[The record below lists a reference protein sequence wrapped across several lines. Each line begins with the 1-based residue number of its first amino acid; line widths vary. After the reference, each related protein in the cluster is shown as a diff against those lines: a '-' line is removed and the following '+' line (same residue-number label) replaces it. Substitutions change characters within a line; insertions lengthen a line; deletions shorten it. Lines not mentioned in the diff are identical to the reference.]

1 MTKIILSG
9 CNGVMGRVIDSV
21 ISEEDNVEIVAG
33 LDIRDDVKNDYPVYS
48 DINEFKGSADA
59 IIDFSNPSTLKG
71 ILEYSV
77 NTGTPAVI
85 ASTGYSDVEIELM
98 KKASENT
105 AILFSG
111 NMSLGINVLLDLLRK
126 AVNSLP
132 GFDIEI
138 IEKHHNKKVDS
149 PSGTAR
155 MIADAANEELGGNA
169 SFVHGREG
177 TDTKRKPNEIGVHAV
192 RGGTIVGEHSIM
204 FAGTDE
210 IIELKHTA
218 MSKKI
223 FAVGSV
229 RAAEFMAGKTKGL
242 YSMKDLFS
250 SES

>member
-21 ISEEDNVEIVAG
+21 IAEEENVEIVAG
-33 LDIRDDVKNDYPVYS
+33 LDRSDDVKNDYPVYS
-48 DINEFKGSADA
+48 DINEFKGKADA
-59 IIDFSNPSTLKG
+59 IIDFSNPSTLNS
-71 ILEYSV
+71 ILEYSI
-77 NTGTPAVI
+77 NTNTPAVI
-85 ASTGYSDVEIELM
+85 ASTGYSDSELETM
-98 KKASENT
+98 KKASEKT

-155 MIADAANEELGGNA
+155 MIADAANEELGGNMN
-169 SFVHGREG
+169 FVHGREG
-177 TDTKRKPNEIGVHAV
+177 TDTKRKQNEIGVHAV
-192 RGGTIVGEHSIM
+192 RGGTIVGEHSII

-210 IIELKHTA
+210 VIELKHTA

-229 RAAEFMAGKTKGL
+229 RAAEFMKGKSPGL
-242 YSMKDLFS
+242 YSMKDLFNN
-250 SES
+250 EN